1 MLAREISRQIH
12 KGDLQ
17 NSRKVK
23 EAADIVILYSLRYT
37 FYIRG
42 VKTKAGR
49 RLKSVLSKMWK
60 AAAGGSCLLW
70 ILWFGAGSFCFRGA

>member
-1 MLAREISRQIH
+1 MPVRLAKEISRQIH

-42 VKTKAGR
+42 AK
-49 RLKSVLSKMWK
+49 LKR
-60 AAAGGSCLLW
+60 GG
-70 ILWFGAGSFCFRGA
+70 G